1 MTPTYWDEAK
11 IALKKRDKTLGKII
25 GSYRG
30 ETMALRGDAFF
41 TLARSITGQ
50 QISVKAAD
58 SVWKKLVAAVTPS
71 PTLPPNGGGRSK
83 VMTPEIIANT
93 DSVIL
98 RGCGLSTRK
107 VLYLHALANHFLENK
122 KLIKRWPA
130 MTDQE
135 IIAELTSIH
144 GIGRWTAEMFLI
156 FGLGRPDV
164 FPLADLGLLKGI
176 YRHYNKGE
184 KLPLAEVIAI
194 GERWQPFRSA
204 GTWYMWRA
212 LDPVPVAY

>member
-1 MTPTYWDEAK
+1 MASTLITPDYWEKGKA
-11 IALKKRDKTLGKII
+11 ALKKRDKKLGAII
-25 GSYRG
+25 DSYHG
-30 ETMALRGDAFF
+30 ETLTLKGDAFV

-58 SVWKKLVAAVTPS
+58 SVWNRVNMGV
-71 PTLPPNGGGRSK
+71 GD
-83 VMTPEIIANT
+83 MTPAAMAAT
-93 DSVIL
+93 DAVLL
-98 RGCGLSTRK
+98 RSCGLSASK
-107 VLYLHALANHFLENK
+107 VKYMHALAAHFIENK
-122 KLIKRWPA
+122 KTITRWPDMDDDA
-130 MTDQE
+130 
-135 IIAELTSIH
+135 IIEELTSIK

-164 FPLADLGLLKGI
+164 FPVADLGLLKAI

-184 KLPLAEVIAI
+184 KMALDDVQAI
-194 GERWQPFRSA
+194 GERWQPWRSM